1 MTFSRS
7 HHSPRNSECHTKTP
21 KNQECHKHED
31 FHNEHDMKNNIVV
44 THSKWNFINK
54 TGSLWTLYLEFHNE
68 IKVFLVAMEILKKD
82 F

>member
-1 MTFSRS
+1 MKRKILS
-7 HHSPRNSECHTKTP
+7 HEKYSITKGQEECHR
-21 KNQECHKHED
+21 HED

-54 TGSLWTLYLEFHNE
+54 TSSLWTLYLEFHNE
-68 IKVFLVAMEILKKD
+68 IKVFLVSMEILKKD